1 MNAKKAVFGEY
12 IHDNS
17 ANKFLFIPD
26 FEKGMDV
33 FRKVCSEFLQYS
45 FCNPDSE
52 LILVV
57 NGLYEVGHYVYHYIF
72 RIGLPRIFKV
82 RYVIRRKENIFSL
95 LKEVNYYIPS
105 NYSNEEL
112 DVLDEAFDCG
122 VNILSP
128 IADNMF
134 HGLPVDADR
143 IQIKA
148 RIAQVLQDNLIKNFP
163 MDEYD
168 YFLFHQG
175 LGETMICFYL
185 LKEYKARFGKKI
197 LMLFFDPSRE
207 HMFNQCPY
215 VDCTLHI
222 DAHTFAYISIFWE
235 EKYHIKNALGM
246 WFAPYAPKY
255 CWHIEDGA
263 NTMVS
268 AVRAFLKLPVRDGLE
283 KYSFNISSES
293 VNIVYKKINELQI
306 RKGNTVFLVTDA
318 ISVGDS
324 GLGKGF
330 WLNLIE
336 KLEKKGHDVVVNSKD
351 EYAEGVKVAY
361 FKPFEAVEFVNYCGY
376 VITVSTGILDIIGS
390 LADSSVKVQRIM
402 PTQLST
408 WKAFYASWIIN
419 LLPNMYQC
427 GEDCASMTMRGI
439 NDYQNMLWGDFANNV
454 KTHLYD
460 NNENE
465 LMDNIIEGL

>member
-1 MNAKKAVFGEY
+1 MNAKKVVFGEY

-33 FRKVCSEFLQYS
+33 FHKVCSEFLQYS

-57 NGLYEVGHYVYHYIF
+57 NGLYEVSHYVYHYIY
-72 RIGLPRIFKV
+72 RIGLPGVFKV
-82 RYVIRRKENIFSL
+82 RYVIRRKEDIFSL
-95 LKEVNYYIPS
+95 LREVNYYIPS

-112 DVLDEAFDCG
+112 DVLDEAIDCG
-122 VNILSP
+122 VKVLSP
-128 IADNMF
+128 IADNIF
-134 HGLPVDADR
+134 CGLPVDAGR
-143 IQIKA
+143 VKVKTE
-148 RIAQVLQDNLIKNFP
+148 IAQVLQDNLIKNFP

-175 LGETMICFYL
+175 LGETMVCFYL
-185 LKEYKARFGKKI
+185 LKEYKERFGKKI

-207 HMFNQCPY
+207 HVFRQCPY

-222 DAHTFAYISIFWE
+222 DVHTFAYMSIFWE

-246 WFAPYAPKY
+246 WFAPYSPKY

-283 KYSFNISSES
+283 KYPFNISSES

-306 RKGNTVFLVTDA
+306 RKGKTVFLVTDA
-318 ISVGDS
+318 ISLGDS

-330 WLNLIE
+330 WLKLIE
-336 KLEKKGHDVVVNSKD
+336 QLDKKGYDVVVNSND
-351 EYAEGVKVAY
+351 EYAEGGKVAY

-376 VITVSTGILDIIGS
+376 VITVCTGILDIIGS
-390 LADSSVKVQRIM
+390 LADRSVRVQRIM
-402 PTQLST
+402 PMHLSA
-408 WKAFYASWIIN
+408 WKESYPSWLIN
-419 LLPNMYQC
+419 HLPNMYQC
-427 GEDCASMTMRGI
+427 GEDYFSVAMRGI
-439 NDYQNMLWGDFANNV
+439 NAYQNMLWGDFASNV
-454 KTHLYD
+454 KTHLY
-460 NNENE
+460 NNNAEE
-465 LMDNIIEGL
+465 LMENILEGL